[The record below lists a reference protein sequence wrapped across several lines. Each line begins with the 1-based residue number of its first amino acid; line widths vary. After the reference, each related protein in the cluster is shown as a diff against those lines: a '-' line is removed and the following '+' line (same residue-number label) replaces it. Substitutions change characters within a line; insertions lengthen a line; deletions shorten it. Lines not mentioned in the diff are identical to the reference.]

1 MTSSFSSAVKYFAAE
16 SLRMALM
23 SLGGTLVCLIS
34 LLFLMIFKRVKLF
47 ARIVLYFMFLS
58 ITYTIMSEEIMYMP
72 RLLLYIFPMMA
83 LFLLGILEGS
93 ALSFALI
100 MIMALDLSHNHAIEI
115 SETHNQAIIR
125 FIMTFSSI
133 LLLTLIYEIIRG
145 MSQRNLNDKKKELEH
160 TLERMSV
167 TQKRMA
173 EANDYLYKIYNLIPS
188 AIYTVDEKQRIT
200 SINKRALDILG
211 YTEKEL
217 LGNDCRIFA
226 LKPCREKCAL
236 LSSETK
242 KPLLG
247 RVCSIVTKS
256 GVERT
261 ISKNA
266 DNLYDSDGNVT
277 GGVESFED
285 ITEKFKKDEEIKKL
299 SYVVSQSPASIV
311 MTDTEGNIEYVNPKF
326 TTVSG
331 YTYEEAIGKN
341 PRILKSGD
349 KTDADYKILWDK
361 ITSGEEW
368 RGEFHNKRKD
378 GSLYWEMA
386 LISPIRDEKNNIKHF
401 VAVKED
407 ITAKKKMEA
416 ELTAAKERAEA
427 ATKAKSEFLANMSH
441 EIRTPMNGIIGMT
454 ELMLDTK
461 LDEEQSDYIK
471 IIKQSSITLLT
482 LINDIL
488 DFSKIESGKMV
499 FEEIEFDLYELIN
512 MALKPMQAEASKR
525 KLELIAD
532 VERTTPRFIKSDP
545 TRLKQIIVNLI
556 GNAVKFTSKGEI
568 LLRAFLLE
576 REKDEVSIQFDV
588 EDTGI
593 GIDREKID
601 LIFEPF
607 EQADGSITRNF
618 GGTGLGTTISKYIV
632 EKLNGK
638 IWASS
643 PSSLPKNDGRG
654 RGACFSFTIKAGES
668 ATRCSADDRIPDLE
682 SRKFIIIDDNPIN
695 LRIFSK
701 ILSNWNIR
709 SDGFFTVDDAIEHM
723 KRTKESYSFA
733 LVDYNLADMKG
744 TEAIRKLSQADSEIR
759 FIMVSSSFS
768 HEETKECRAAGA
780 ETCLSK
786 PVTQSS
792 LYDAIMSMLNRK
804 TLLTETEIKGGS
816 LEISGES
823 LNVLLAEDN
832 LVNQKVA
839 KFVIEKMGHKITIAG
854 NGNEVLQKMSSDS
867 FDVILMDVQMPQ
879 MDGLTTTKIIREYEV
894 DVKNKRQNAYVLKI
908 KSERMPIIA
917 LTAHAMKED
926 RELCIS
932 NGMDDYVSKPL
943 QISELRRVF
952 ENVINGEYKVK

>member
-1 MTSSFSSAVKYFAAE
+1 DNALAVMSFSGTAICLL
-16 SLRMALM
+16 SLFF
-23 SLGGTLVCLIS
+23 LIS
-34 LLFLMIFKRVKLF
+34 FRSVKSLS
-47 ARIVLYFMFLS
+47 RIVLYFMLIS
-58 ITYTIMSEEIMYMP
+58 ISYTIISEDIMYMP

-83 LFLLGILEGS
+83 LFLLGLLEGS
-93 ALSFALI
+93 ILSFILI
-100 MIMALDLSHNHAIEI
+100 FVMSLDLSHSHTIEI
-115 SETHNQAIIR
+115 NETHNQALVR

-133 LLLTLIYEIIRG
+133 FLLTLIYEIIRG
-145 MSQRNLNDKKKELEH
+145 MSQRNLNDKKKELER
-160 TLERMSV
+160 TLERMNI

-188 AIYTVDEKQRIT
+188 AIYTVDDKHRVT

-211 YTEKEL
+211 YEEKEV

-226 LKPCREKCAL
+226 LKPCRESCGL
-236 LSSETK
+236 LSEK
-242 KPLLG
+242 VEKPLLG
-247 RVCSIVTKS
+247 RVCSIVTKT
-256 GVERT
+256 GEERM

-266 DNLYDSDGNVT
+266 DNLYDSEGVVI

-285 ITEKFKKDEEIKKL
+285 ITEKFKKDEDIKKL
-299 SYVVSQSPASIV
+299 SYAVSQSPASIV
-311 MTDTEGNIEYVNPKF
+311 ITDMDGNIEYVNSKF
-326 TTVSG
+326 TAVSG

-349 KTDADYKILWDK
+349 KSEEDYKNLWST
-361 ITSGEEW
+361 ITSGNEW

-378 GSLYWEMA
+378 GSLFWEMA
-386 LISPIRDEKNNIKHF
+386 LISPIRDDKNAIKHF

-461 LDEEQSDYIK
+461 LDDEQEDYIK

-488 DFSKIESGKMV
+488 DFSKIESGKMA
-499 FEEIEFDLYELIN
+499 FEEIEFDLYELIGV
-512 MALKPMQAEASKR
+512 ALKPLQVEASRKR
-525 KLELIAD
+525 LELIVDIDRSA
-532 VERTTPRFIKSDP
+532 PRFIKSDP
-545 TRLKQIIVNLI
+545 TRIKQIIINLL
-556 GNAVKFTSKGEI
+556 GNAIKFTTKGEI
-568 LLRAFLLE
+568 LLRVSLNE
-576 REKDEVSIQFDV
+576 RKGSAVIIQIDV

-593 GIDREKID
+593 GIEKEKLN

-632 EKLNGK
+632 EKLNGR
-638 IWASS
+638 IWAFS

-654 RGACFSFTIKAGES
+654 RGTCFSFTIKAGES
-668 ATRCSADDRIPDLE
+668 ATRCSVDDRIPDFE
-682 SRKFIIIDDNPIN
+682 SHRFVVIDDNPIN

-701 ILSNWNIR
+701 ILSNWNIH
-709 SDGFFTVDDAIEHM
+709 SDGFFRAEDALEEM
-723 KRTKESYSFA
+723 ERTGKDYTFA
-733 LVDYNLADMKG
+733 LIDYNLSEMKG
-744 TEAIRKLSQADSEIR
+744 TRAIEMLKQKSADTK

-768 HEETKECRAAGA
+768 HEETEACRAAGA
-780 ETCLSK
+780 GVCLAK

-792 LYDAIMSMLNRK
+792 LYDAIMSMLSKK
-804 TLLTETEIKGGS
+804 TLLSENDLKESSFKNTGVS
-816 LEISGES
+816 LKI
-823 LNVLLAEDN
+823 LLAEDN

-839 KFVIEKMGHKITIAG
+839 KFVIEKMGHSITIAS
-854 NGNEVLQKMSSDS
+854 NGNEVLQKMSAEA
-867 FDVILMDVQMPQ
+867 FDVVLMDVQMPQ
-879 MDGLTTTKIIREYEV
+879 MDGLTATKIIREWEE
-894 DVKNKRQNAYVLKI
+894 DVKNKRQNAYILKI
-908 KSERMPIIA
+908 KKQRMPIIA

-926 RELCIS
+926 RDLCIA
-932 NGMDDYVSKPL
+932 NGMDDYVAKPL
-943 QISELRRVF
+943 QISELKRVF
-952 ENVINGEYKVK
+952 DGVEKGGYDK